1 MNNKLTI
8 PIAILIGFFMIAVSI
23 LYTNVFNFSIIPE
36 VKSEIAGMDASDLKS
51 DKDFKK
57 AVLSIVRGADFTTS
71 GRVKEIVED
80 YGYATRSG
88 VLSIVEG
95 CLTTTDGQ
103 RVMNSCY

>member
-23 LYTNVFNFSIIPE
+23 LYTNGFNFSE
-36 VKSEIAGMDASDLKS
+36 VAGMDASDLKS

-57 AVLSIVRGADFTTS
+57 AVLSIARGAHFTTS
-71 GRVKEIVED
+71 GRVKEIVEN

>member
-8 PIAILIGFFMIAVSI
+8 PIAILIGFFLIAVSI
-23 LYTNVFNFSIIPE
+23 LYTNGFNFSIIPG
-36 VKSEIAGMDASDLKS
+36 VKSEIAGMDESDLKR

-103 RVMNSCY
+103 RVRNSCF

>member
-23 LYTNVFNFSIIPE
+23 LYTNVFNFSVFPG
-36 VKSEIAGMDASDLKS
+36 VKSEVAGMDISDLKS

-57 AVLSIVRGADFTTS
+57 AVLSIVRSAHFTTS

-103 RVMNSCY
+103 RVRNSCF

>member
-1 MNNKLTI
+1 MNNNLTI

-23 LYTNVFNFSIIPE
+23 LYTNVFNFLIFPE
-36 VKSEIAGMDASDLKS
+36 VKSEIAGMDVSDLKN

-103 RVMNSCY
+103 RVRNSCF

>member
-1 MNNKLTI
+1 MINKLTI
-8 PIAILIGFFMIAVSI
+8 PIAIIIGFFMIAVSI
-23 LYTNVFNFSIIPE
+23 LYTNVFNFSFIPE
-36 VKSEIAGMDASDLKS
+36 VKSEVGGMDASDLKS

-71 GRVKEIVED
+71 GQVKEIVED

>member
-57 AVLSIVRGADFTTS
+57 AVLSIVRGGDFTTS
-71 GRVKEIVED
+71 GLVKEIVED
-80 YGYATRSG
+80 YSYATRSG

-103 RVMNSCY
+103 RVMNTCY

>member
-57 AVLSIVRGADFTTS
+57 AVLSIVRGGDFTTS
-71 GRVKEIVED
+71 GLVKEIVED
-80 YGYATRSG
+80 YSYATRSG

-103 RVMNSCY
+103 RVRNSCF

>member
-8 PIAILIGFFMIAVSI
+8 PIAILIGFFMITVSI

-36 VKSEIAGMDASDLKS
+36 VKSEIPGMDASDLKS

-57 AVLSIVRGADFTTS
+57 AVLSIVRGGDFTTS
-71 GRVKEIVED
+71 GLVKEIVED
-80 YGYATRSG
+80 YSYATRSG

-103 RVMNSCY
+103 RVRNSCF